1 MGNSETTAAGGLN
14 NLKVN
19 QFSKKDQGAD
29 YREQKF
35 HFQVIGRGAIS
46 DKENPRRPYGI
57 RRIVELQILDRGSS
71 TTKPSH
77 AVANPRISER
87 STVV

>member
-29 YREQKF
+29 Y
-35 HFQVIGRGAIS
+35 
-46 DKENPRRPYGI
+46 
-57 RRIVELQILDRGSS
+57 
-71 TTKPSH
+71 
-77 AVANPRISER
+77 
-87 STVV
+87 

>member
-1 MGNSETTAAGGLN
+1 MGDSETTAAGGLN

-19 QFSKKDQGAD
+19 QFSKIDQEAD
-29 YREQKF
+29 YKEKNF